1 MLKKILIVVA
11 VLLLVG
17 LFLLTKDWDSP
28 ELGQALLDEVGEAT
42 GVEMTATGF
51 QFNLFK
57 GIELDNVTASS
68 SSPGRQFDFTLDQLV
83 FEHRIVPLLSGT
95 VAIDRI
101 VLERPQFELV
111 ETPSQAEPAAGAEP
125 AEAEPATDAEA
136 TAPEPDEPDEPDEED
151 EKGGLALEVKQ
162 ILVRDGSIV
171 LRNTDSGSETRV
183 EGLDFTMEN
192 LRFDPTGDSLA
203 ALEAEGELTIAHVN
217 LDTLA
222 LSDFES
228 RFQLANAV
236 FDLNELVFTTTHG
249 KFAADAN
256 VDFNPVPFT
265 YTMTATVDPLDLNGM
280 VGASEGFGPAT
291 MQLEAEGAGADTKD
305 VDARGGLT
313 LAGGEFPSVDP
324 FTGIDK
330 ALGKQVV
337 AGAPYEATELSFVL
351 DNNIIRLAPFR
362 FTTELARLDLDGT
375 ISLEG
380 PIDLGLSVSTPREG
394 LEIEGATANVLDV
407 LADDE
412 GWVPIPMTITG
423 TMEQAKVRPDSR
435 ALLAQAKQG
444 AKREVKKAA
453 TEAAGGAIRGLF
465 GRKKKN

>member
-11 VLLLVG
+11 ILLLVG
-17 LFLLTKDWDSP
+17 IFLLAKDYDSP
-28 ELGQALLDEVGEAT
+28 ELGQALLDKVGEAT

-51 QFNLFK
+51 RFNLFK

-68 SSPGRQFDFTLDQLV
+68 SSPGRELDFTLDQLV
-83 FEHRIVPLLSGT
+83 FEHRLGPLLSGT

-101 VLERPQFELV
+101 VLDHPQFELV
-111 ETPSQAEPAAGAEP
+111 ETPSQAEPAAEAEP
-125 AEAEPATDAEA
+125 AEAEPSADATATDG
-136 TAPEPDEPDEPDEED
+136 EE
-151 EKGGLALEVKQ
+151 EGGLALEVKQ

-171 LRNTDSGSETRV
+171 MRNTDSGSETRV

-192 LRFDPTGDSLA
+192 LQFDPTADSLA
-203 ALEAEGELTIAHVN
+203 ALAAEGELTIAGID

-222 LSDFES
+222 LSELRS
-228 RFQLANAV
+228 RFQLASAV
-236 FDLNELVFTTTHG
+236 FDLSELVFTTAHG

-265 YTMTATVDPLDLNGM
+265 YTMTATGDPLDLNGM

-291 MQLEAEGAGADTKD
+291 VQLESDGAGADTKD
-305 VDARGGLT
+305 VDASGGLN
-313 LAGGEFPSVDP
+313 LAAGEFPSVDV
-324 FTGIDK
+324 FTGTDK

-362 FTTELARLDLDGT
+362 FTTEFARLDLDGT

-380 PIDLGLSVSTPREG
+380 PIDLGLSVATPREG
-394 LEIEGATANVLDV
+394 LNIDGATATVLDV

-423 TMEQAKVRPDSR
+423 TMEQATVRPDAR
-435 ALLAQAKQG
+435 ALMAQANAG
-444 AKREVKKAA
+444 AKREVKEAA
-453 TEAAGGAIRGLF
+453 TEAAGDALRGLLG